1 LTATADAAAAN
12 VTNLT
17 AKADGMAG
25 AAKVEAT
32 SPVTTLAV
40 E

>member
-1 LTATADAAAAN
+1 VN
-12 VTNLT
+12 NLT

-25 AAKVEAT
+25 AAKLEAV
-32 SPVTTLAV
+32 SAAVNLAV